1 MKFKMPKFL
10 KLPVLPKFPKRFALP
25 KLNVEPVKKFVLLIY
40 KHKILITSFVIFIVF
55 ISAALWYRGYLLSKM
70 KTVSDNTGVDDF
82 YSAKS
87 ENPLPSIASPTP
99 SGTPDT
105 NSVLGTSTYNKNL
118 NNSAPMTI
126 STPFPT
132 FAPLPTV
139 MPVPTPT
146 IVIPAVTNNSSS
158 GNNSSNPNC
167 TTGSGTPNT
176 WYSDV
181 YPNPPITTNTGS
193 VTLIVDIRDCN
204 KNLAPVSDT
213 ISVSLNSGDPNT
225 LVNGNKLP
233 TTVTTQNGEVKFS
246 VSSQISGSV
255 TLVVQDT
262 TGNFTVTDINN
273 HNPSITFTNTGSG
286 TSGGNSNCS
295 TASGVANSW
304 YSDVYPA
311 SPVTA
316 NTGSTVTF
324 TVKIRDCNQNMVS
337 SDSITISQ
345 TSNDLGLTI
354 NGSSPPATIQVQ
366 NGQATFTVTS
376 QNAGTDTLKVQD
388 TTSNFTVTDTGN
400 NNPSIIFS
408 GSSTS
413 NPTPIPSAS
422 PTSSPTGSPTPTP
435 SASPTSSP
443 TGSPTPTP

>member
-1 MKFKMPKFL
+1 MKFKMPKFP
-10 KLPVLPKFPKRFALP
+10 KLPVLPKFPKHFALP

-70 KTVSDNTGVDDF
+70 KTVSDNTGVEDF

-87 ENPLPSIASPTP
+87 ESPLPSIASPTP
-99 SGTPDT
+99 SGTPDS

-118 NNSAPMTI
+118 NNNAPMTI

-139 MPVPTPT
+139 MPVPTPA

-167 TTGSGTPNT
+167 TTGSGTPNA

-204 KNLAPVSDT
+204 KNLAPVNDT
-213 ISVSLNSGDPNT
+213 ISVSLSSGDPNT

-262 TGNFTVTDINN
+262 IGNFTVTDINN

-286 TSGGNSNCS
+286 TSGGNSNCT
-295 TASGVANSW
+295 TASGVANLW

-311 SPVTA
+311 SPVSGT
-316 NTGSTVTF
+316 TGSQVQF
-324 TVKIRDCNQNMVS
+324 SVILRDCNKNTISSTENLTITQTS
-337 SDSITISQ
+337 SDSTFK
-345 TSNDLGLTI
+345 I
-354 NGSSPPATIQVQ
+354 NNSSSPVTIQAVS
-366 NGQATFTVTS
+366 GQATFTVTS
-376 QNAGTDTLKVQD
+376 QNAGTDTFTVQD
-388 TTSNFTVTDTGN
+388 TTSSFRVTDANN
-400 NNPSIIFS
+400 NNPSVVFS
-408 GSSTS
+408 SSNSTPAPS
-413 NPTPIPSAS
+413 ATPTPTPSSSPTPSPS
-422 PTSSPTGSPTPTP
+422 PTSSPTPAPTPN
-435 SASPTSSP
+435 PT
-443 TGSPTPTP
+443 